1 MKLNKKISRFN
12 FSKSNKTFLKNKKK
26 FLLIL
31 IKRNLFI
38 KIFNIIIK
46 TNLRL
51 ILRFKSTKTYLR
63 YK

>member
-1 MKLNKKISRFN
+1 MKLNKKILRFN
-12 FSKSNKTFLKNKKK
+12 FNKSNKTFLKNKKK

-46 TNLRL
+46 INLRL